1 MNINWSEL
9 ATLLLWRLLS
19 IIITLILFFFADRFL
34 LKWLKVGLTKIIIP
48 SNMSQQRYDTL
59 RKLFESIAHYILYFI
74 TGYIILTILG
84 VPVATMIAGAG
95 IAGLVIGLGAQS
107 FVNDLVN
114 GVFILIEK
122 QFDIGDY
129 VVIANV
135 EGRVKSIGLRLTTI
149 KGLDGSIYYIRNKE
163 IVIVKNLTRNDTRVL
178 INLFIPDAA
187 YVTIIEETLKMVND
201 SQELVLEGL
210 VKPTLIG
217 LQTTP
222 NGALYYSVALFTE
235 YGQSIQIRD
244 DFYKKYIHALQ
255 EKDVPV
261 FQK

>member
-1 MNINWSEL
+1 MSINWSEL
-9 ATLLLWRLLS
+9 ATMLMWRLLY
-19 IIITLILFFFADRFL
+19 IILVIFLFLFADRVL
-34 LKWLKVGLTKIIIP
+34 LKWLKTGLTKLIVP

-59 RKLFESIAHYILYFI
+59 RKLFESLVHYILYFI
-74 TGYIILTILG
+74 TGYIILAILG

-95 IAGLVIGLGAQS
+95 IAGLVVGLGAQS

-178 INLFIPDAA
+178 IDLFIPDAS
-187 YVTIIEETLKMVND
+187 YVTIIEETLKAVN
-201 SQELVLEGL
+201 SQQALVLDGV

-244 DFYKKYIHALQ
+244 DFYKKYIYALQ
-255 EKDVPV
+255 EKGVPV

>member
-9 ATLLLWRLLS
+9 STLILWRLLY
-19 IIITLILFFFADRFL
+19 ILITLILFLLTDRVL
-34 LKWLKVGLTKIIIP
+34 LKWLKTGLTKVILP
-48 SNMSQQRYDTL
+48 NGMSKQRYDTL
-59 RKLFESIAHYILYFI
+59 RKLFESLAHYILYFI
-74 TGYIILTILG
+74 TGYVILAILG
-84 VPVATMIAGAG
+84 IPIATMVAGAG

-178 INLFIPDAA
+178 INLFITDA
-187 YVTIIEETLKMVND
+187 TQLDIIENTLKGVND
-201 SQELVLEGL
+201 SQQLVLDGV
-210 VKPTLIG
+210 VKPALIG

-255 EKDVPV
+255 EKGIPV

>member
-9 ATLLLWRLLS
+9 STLLLWRLLY
-19 IIITLILFFFADRFL
+19 ILITLILFLFTDRVL
-34 LKWLKVGLTKIIIP
+34 LKWLKTGLTKVILP
-48 SNMSQQRYDTL
+48 NGMSKQRYDTL
-59 RKLFESIAHYILYFI
+59 RKLFESLAHYILYFI
-74 TGYIILTILG
+74 TGYVILAILG
-84 VPVATMIAGAG
+84 IPIATMVAGAG

-178 INLFIPDAA
+178 INLFIPDAT
-187 YVTIIEETLKMVND
+187 YVALIEETLKAVNT
-201 SQELVLEGL
+201 QQTLVLEGV

-222 NGALYYSVALFTE
+222 NGALYYSVALFTG

-244 DFYKKYIHALQ
+244 DFYKKYISALQ
-255 EKDVPV
+255 EKGVPV